1 MSSAPSATLHRRE
14 SFSSC
19 RAFACE
25 CRSAHALK
33 LALPCVAILLS
44 GCATTR
50 AKSLLKAPPPRY
62 TDATHQEIGR
72 VLRYDPAAATAL
84 VEIMPLANVP
94 NELAG
99 RELLARHPDTLVPTA
114 RLIAS
119 PHRQNRVFGAYVV
132 QGTPALG
139 DEVVL
144 PPPAPAPAEPAQPLA
159 PATLKK

>member
-1 MSSAPSATLHRRE
+1 MHRRE
-14 SFSSC
+14 RICSR

-25 CRSAHALK
+25 CRSGDSRSHLS
-33 LALPCVAILLS
+33 LAVATAAPLLLLLALS
-44 GCATTR
+44 GCAATR
-50 AKSLLKAPPPRY
+50 TKPLLKAPPPRY
-62 TDATHQEIGR
+62 TAATHQEVGR
-72 VLRYDPAAATAL
+72 ILRYDSAAATAL
-84 VEIMPLANVP
+84 VEITPLASLP

-99 RELLARHPDTLVPTA
+99 RELLARHPNTLAPTA

-144 PPPAPAPAEPAQPLA
+144 PPPAPPAEPTQPVA
-159 PATLKK
+159 PAAQGK

>member
-1 MSSAPSATLHRRE
+1 ML
-14 SFSSC
+14 
-19 RAFACE
+19 
-25 CRSAHALK
+25 L
-33 LALPCVAILLS
+33 LALS

-62 TDATHQEIGR
+62 TAATHQEVGR
-72 VLRYDPAAATAL
+72 VLRYDPGAATAL
-84 VEIMPLANVP
+84 VEITPLANVP

-99 RELLARHPDTLVPTA
+99 RELLARHPDTLAPTA

-139 DEVVL
+139 DEVVI
-144 PPPAPAPAEPAQPLA
+144 PPPAPPTEPTQTVAPAA
-159 PATLKK
+159 PGK